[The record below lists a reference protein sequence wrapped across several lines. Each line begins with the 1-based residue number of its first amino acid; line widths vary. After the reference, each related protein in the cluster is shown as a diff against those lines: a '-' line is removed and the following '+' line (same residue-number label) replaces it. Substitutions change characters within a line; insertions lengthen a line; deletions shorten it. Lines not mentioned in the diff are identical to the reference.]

1 MSIILLEP
9 LLNLIE
15 ITNQNLVNQ
24 IPLVGIN
31 KHNNFGDYNADSK
44 WWLGLMKIVILLIS
58 ILAVGSLSII
68 LFAELNLVNQNMSTP
83 STGLDVINITSV
95 GSKTNTSAE
104 LSNKQISEAIE
115 GGDNVGRIAS
125 IPKKCLGSAL
135 CPD

>member
-1 MSIILLEP
+1 M
-9 LLNLIE
+9 N
-15 ITNQNLVNQ
+15 
-24 IPLVGIN
+24 
-31 KHNNFGDYNADSK
+31 
-44 WWLGLMKIVILLIS
+44 IVILLIF
-58 ILAVGSLSII
+58 ILTVGSLSII
-68 LFAELNLVNQNMSTP
+68 LFAELILVNQNKSAP

-95 GSKTNTSAE
+95 GSKRNTSAE

>member
-1 MSIILLEP
+1 M
-9 LLNLIE
+9 N
-15 ITNQNLVNQ
+15 
-24 IPLVGIN
+24 
-31 KHNNFGDYNADSK
+31 
-44 WWLGLMKIVILLIS
+44 IVILLIF

-68 LFAELNLVNQNMSTP
+68 LFAELNLANQNISAP

-95 GSKTNTSAE
+95 GSTTNTSAE

>member
-1 MSIILLEP
+1 
-9 LLNLIE
+9 
-15 ITNQNLVNQ
+15 
-24 IPLVGIN
+24 
-31 KHNNFGDYNADSK
+31 
-44 WWLGLMKIVILLIS
+44 MKIVILLIS
-58 ILAVGSLSII
+58 ILAVGSLSVI
-68 LFAELNLVNQNMSTP
+68 LFAELNLVNLNMSTP
-83 STGLDVINITSV
+83 GTGLDAINISSV

>member
-1 MSIILLEP
+1 M
-9 LLNLIE
+9 N
-15 ITNQNLVNQ
+15 
-24 IPLVGIN
+24 
-31 KHNNFGDYNADSK
+31 
-44 WWLGLMKIVILLIS
+44 IVILLIF

-68 LFAELNLVNQNMSTP
+68 LFTELNLVNQNISAPRT
-83 STGLDVINITSV
+83 SLHVINITSV

-115 GGDNVGRIAS
+115 GDNVGRIAS

>member
-1 MSIILLEP
+1 
-9 LLNLIE
+9 
-15 ITNQNLVNQ
+15 
-24 IPLVGIN
+24 
-31 KHNNFGDYNADSK
+31 
-44 WWLGLMKIVILLIS
+44 MKIVILLIS
-58 ILAVGSLSII
+58 ILAVGSLSAI
-68 LFAELNLVNQNMSTP
+68 LFVELNLVNQNMSSP
-83 STGLDVINITSV
+83 GTGLDVINISSV

>member
-1 MSIILLEP
+1 
-9 LLNLIE
+9 
-15 ITNQNLVNQ
+15 
-24 IPLVGIN
+24 
-31 KHNNFGDYNADSK
+31 
-44 WWLGLMKIVILLIS
+44 MKIVILLIS
-58 ILAVGSLSII
+58 ILAVGSLSVI

-83 STGLDVINITSV
+83 GTGLYVINITSV
-95 GSKTNTSAE
+95 GSKTNTSVE

>member
-1 MSIILLEP
+1 M
-9 LLNLIE
+9 N
-15 ITNQNLVNQ
+15 
-24 IPLVGIN
+24 
-31 KHNNFGDYNADSK
+31 
-44 WWLGLMKIVILLIS
+44 IVILLIF

-68 LFAELNLVNQNMSTP
+68 LFAELNLVNQNISSP

-104 LSNKQISEAIE
+104 LSNKQIYEAIE